1 MPSPILPAQKKDM
14 EESREMSMHLRLFQT
29 AAIALALCAS
39 AHAQDRGLS
48 HPGNLSSMM
57 VQDMLNAAL
66 DGCHQNNHQ
75 VSITILDRAGVV
87 RASFRDENASPHTLE
102 LSQRKAYTALT
113 FRMPSADFAKRT
125 VSDPSR
131 APQANLSG
139 VIALGG
145 GLPIKAGDDVVGAI
159 GVSGSQGGA
168 VVGSNDEMCG
178 KAGIDKIADRLN

>member
-1 MPSPILPAQKKDM
+1 VIFM
-14 EESREMSMHLRLFQT
+14 
-29 AAIALALCAS
+29 LCAS
-39 AHAQDRGLS
+39 AQAQDRGLS
-48 HPGNLSSMM
+48 HPGNLSSAM

-66 DGCHQNNHQ
+66 DACHNNNHR

-87 RASFRDENASPHTLE
+87 RASFRDETASPHTLE

-145 GLPIKAGDDVVGAI
+145 GLPIKAGDEVVGAI

-168 VVGSNDEMCG
+168 AVGSNDEMCG
-178 KAGIDKIADRLN
+178 KAGIEKIADRLK